1 MDQKRHH
8 LQGDRAATEQLLD
21 EYIDYLMDHSD
32 SEHPAWNLEMIRSGK
47 SNKWNYIDGCMITGI
62 LERYAITGEARFLD
76 FADRFMSG
84 FVEEDGRIRT
94 YDPAEYSLDN
104 VNPAKNLFTLY
115 DLTGKEK
122 YRKALELVRS
132 QLSTMPRTPEGNFWH
147 KLIYPNQ
154 VWLDGIYM
162 ALPFY
167 MEYEKRFD
175 AQKDCLDICRQIANV
190 EIRMR
195 DPKTGLYYHG
205 YDASRKMYWADP
217 DTGCSPNFWLRAEGW
232 FIRGLVDVL
241 EIMKDLPMQ
250 DESVHLQH
258 MLLDLAKAL
267 TWKGAEKAAKLVT
280 FANAYDLPVITVV
293 DVTSYKNTECTESH
307 MPTSAAKLA
316 YAYANADVPMITVVK
331 NALGTAGLSFGAKA
345 LGADVVYAFNNSKI
359 GVIDAAQAAK
369 VVADGDAEAEKKFA
383 SENTAL
389 AAAKR
394 GYVDEIIAP
403 EETRQRIA
411 AALQMLGYKSV
422 YRPDKKSGTV

>member
-47 SNKWNYIDGCMITGI
+47 CNKWNYIDGCMITGI
-62 LERYAITGEARFLD
+62 LERYEITGEARFLD

-84 FVEEDGRIRT
+84 FVQEDGRIRT
-94 YDPAEYSLDN
+94 YDPEEYSLDN
-104 VNPAKNLFTLY
+104 VNPAKNLFPLY

-122 YRKALELVRS
+122 YRKAIELVRS

-175 AQKDCLDICRQIANV
+175 AQKDCEDICRQIANV

-195 DPKTGLYYHG
+195 DSKTGLYYHG

-232 FIRGLVDVL
+232 FILGLVDVL
-241 EIMKDLPMQ
+241 EIMKDLPMGA
-250 DESVHLQH
+250 ESVHLQH

-267 TWKGAEKAAKLVT
+267 SKYQDPSGLWYQLIALPELAGNYLETSGTALISAALLKAVRLGFLPESFRAVGEKAFYGIVDHRLTKNADGTPCVTGICLVGGLGGEQHR
-280 FANAYDLPVITVV
+280 DG
-293 DVTSYKNTECTESH
+293 
-307 MPTSAAKLA
+307 SAAYYLSEPVVQNDAKGVGPLLLA
-316 YAYANADVPMITVVK
+316 YT
-331 NALGTAGLSFGAKA
+331 
-345 LGADVVYAFNNSKI
+345 
-359 GVIDAAQAAK
+359 
-369 VVADGDAEAEKKFA
+369 E
-383 SENTAL
+383 
-389 AAAKR
+389 
-394 GYVDEIIAP
+394 
-403 EETRQRIA
+403 
-411 AALQMLGYKSV
+411 ML
-422 YRPDKKSGTV
+422 R

>member
-1 MDQKRHH
+1 MDQKRHQ

-47 SNKWNYIDGCMITGI
+47 CNKWNYIDGCMITGI
-62 LERYAITGEARFLD
+62 LERYEITGEARFLD

-122 YRKALELVRS
+122 YRKAIELVRS

-175 AQKDCLDICRQIANV
+175 AQKDCEDIGRQIANV

-232 FIRGLVDVL
+232 FILGLVDVL

-250 DESVHLQH
+250 AESVHLQH

-267 TWKGAEKAAKLVT
+267 SKYQDPSGLWYQLIALPELEGNYLETSGTALISAALLKAVRLGFLPESFRAVGEKA
-280 FANAYDLPVITVV
+280 FYGIV
-293 DVTSYKNTECTESH
+293 DHRLTKNTDGTPCVTGICLVAGLGGEQHRDGSVAYYLSE
-307 MPTSAAKLA
+307 PVVQNDAKGIGPLLLA
-316 YAYANADVPMITVVK
+316 YT
-331 NALGTAGLSFGAKA
+331 
-345 LGADVVYAFNNSKI
+345 
-359 GVIDAAQAAK
+359 
-369 VVADGDAEAEKKFA
+369 E
-383 SENTAL
+383 
-389 AAAKR
+389 
-394 GYVDEIIAP
+394 
-403 EETRQRIA
+403 
-411 AALQMLGYKSV
+411 ML
-422 YRPDKKSGTV
+422 R

>member
-47 SNKWNYIDGCMITGI
+47 CNKWNYIDGCMITGI
-62 LERYAITGEARFLD
+62 LERYEITGEARFLD

-84 FVEEDGRIRT
+84 FVQEDGRIRT
-94 YDPAEYSLDN
+94 YDPEEYSLDN
-104 VNPAKNLFTLY
+104 VNPAKNLFPLY

-122 YRKALELVRS
+122 YRKAIELVRS

-175 AQKDCLDICRQIANV
+175 AQKDCQEICQQIARV
-190 EIRMR
+190 EARMR
-195 DPKTGLYYHG
+195 DQKTGLYYHG

-232 FIRGLVDVL
+232 FILGLVDVL

-250 DESVHLQH
+250 AESVHLQH

-267 TWKGAEKAAKLVT
+267 SKYQDPSGLWYQLIALPELAGNYLETSGTALISAALLKAVRLGFLPESFRAVGEKAFYGIVDHRLTKNADGTPCVTGICLVGGLGGEQHRDGSVAYYLSEPVVQNDAKGVGPL
-280 FANAYDLPVITVV
+280 L
-293 DVTSYKNTECTESH
+293 
-307 MPTSAAKLA
+307 LA
-316 YAYANADVPMITVVK
+316 YT
-331 NALGTAGLSFGAKA
+331 
-345 LGADVVYAFNNSKI
+345 
-359 GVIDAAQAAK
+359 
-369 VVADGDAEAEKKFA
+369 E
-383 SENTAL
+383 
-389 AAAKR
+389 
-394 GYVDEIIAP
+394 
-403 EETRQRIA
+403 
-411 AALQMLGYKSV
+411 ML
-422 YRPDKKSGTV
+422 R

>member
-8 LQGDRAATEQLLD
+8 LQGERAATEQLLD
-21 EYIDYLMDHSD
+21 EYINYLMDHSD

-47 SNKWNYIDGCMITGI
+47 NNKWNYIDGCMITGI
-62 LERYAITGEARFLD
+62 LELYEITGEARYLD
-76 FADRFMSG
+76 FADRFLSG
-84 FVEEDGRIRT
+84 FVEEDGSIRT
-94 YDPAEYSLDN
+94 YDVEEYSLDN
-104 VNPAKNLFTLY
+104 VNPAKNLITMY
-115 DLTGKEK
+115 GLTGKEK
-122 YRKALELVRS
+122 YRKAIELVRS

-175 AQKDCLDICRQIANV
+175 AQKDCQDICRQIANV

-250 DESVHLQH
+250 AESVHLQY
-258 MLLDLAKAL
+258 MLLDLARALSKYQDPSGLWYQLIALPELEGNYLETSGTALISAALLKAVRL
-267 TWKGAEKAAKLVT
+267 GFLPESFRAIGEKAFYGIVDHRLTKNADGTPCVTGICLVAGLGGEQHRDGSVAYYLSEPVVQNDAKGVGPL
-280 FANAYDLPVITVV
+280 L
-293 DVTSYKNTECTESH
+293 
-307 MPTSAAKLA
+307 LA
-316 YAYANADVPMITVVK
+316 YT
-331 NALGTAGLSFGAKA
+331 
-345 LGADVVYAFNNSKI
+345 
-359 GVIDAAQAAK
+359 
-369 VVADGDAEAEKKFA
+369 E
-383 SENTAL
+383 
-389 AAAKR
+389 
-394 GYVDEIIAP
+394 
-403 EETRQRIA
+403 
-411 AALQMLGYKSV
+411 ML
-422 YRPDKKSGTV
+422 R

>member
-21 EYIDYLMDHSD
+21 EYIDYLMAHSD
-32 SEHPAWNLEMIRSGK
+32 SGHPAWNLEMIRSWK

-62 LERYAITGEARFLD
+62 LELYEITGEARFLD
-76 FADRFMSG
+76 FADRFLSG
-84 FVEEDGRIRT
+84 FVEEDGSIRT
-94 YDPAEYSLDN
+94 YDPEEYSLDN
-104 VNPAKNLFTLY
+104 VNPGKNLFPLY

-122 YRKALELVRS
+122 YRKATERVRS

-175 AQKDCLDICRQIANV
+175 AQKDCQDICQQIANV

-195 DPKTGLYYHG
+195 DPETGLYYHG

-232 FIRGLVDVL
+232 FILGLVDVL

-250 DESVHLQH
+250 AESVHLQH

-267 TWKGAEKAAKLVT
+267 SKYQDPSGLWYQLIALPELEGNYLETSGTALISAALLKAVRLGFLPESFRAVGEKAFYGIVDHRLTKNADGTPCVTGICLVAGLGGEQHRDGSVAYYLSEPVVQNDAKGVGPL
-280 FANAYDLPVITVV
+280 L
-293 DVTSYKNTECTESH
+293 
-307 MPTSAAKLA
+307 LA
-316 YAYANADVPMITVVK
+316 YT
-331 NALGTAGLSFGAKA
+331 
-345 LGADVVYAFNNSKI
+345 
-359 GVIDAAQAAK
+359 
-369 VVADGDAEAEKKFA
+369 E
-383 SENTAL
+383 
-389 AAAKR
+389 
-394 GYVDEIIAP
+394 
-403 EETRQRIA
+403 
-411 AALQMLGYKSV
+411 ML
-422 YRPDKKSGTV
+422 R

>member
-21 EYIDYLMDHSD
+21 EYIDYLMAHSD
-32 SEHPAWNLEMIRSGK
+32 SAHPAWNLEMIRSWK

-62 LERYAITGEARFLD
+62 LERYEITGEARFLD

-84 FVEEDGRIRT
+84 FVQEDGRIRT
-94 YDPAEYSLDN
+94 YDPEEYSLDN
-104 VNPAKNLFTLY
+104 VNPAKNLFPLY

-122 YRKALELVRS
+122 YRKAIELVRS

-175 AQKDCLDICRQIANV
+175 AQKDCEDICRQIANV

-195 DPKTGLYYHG
+195 DSKTGLYYHG

-232 FIRGLVDVL
+232 FILGLVDVL
-241 EIMKDLPMQ
+241 EIMKDLPMGA
-250 DESVHLQH
+250 ESVHLQH

-267 TWKGAEKAAKLVT
+267 SKYQDPSGLWYQLIALPELAGNYLETSGTALISAALLKAVRLGFLPESFRAVGEKAFYGIVDHRLTKNADGTPCVTGICLVGGLGGEQHR
-280 FANAYDLPVITVV
+280 DG
-293 DVTSYKNTECTESH
+293 
-307 MPTSAAKLA
+307 SAAYYLSEPVVQNDAKGVGPLLLA
-316 YAYANADVPMITVVK
+316 YT
-331 NALGTAGLSFGAKA
+331 
-345 LGADVVYAFNNSKI
+345 
-359 GVIDAAQAAK
+359 
-369 VVADGDAEAEKKFA
+369 E
-383 SENTAL
+383 
-389 AAAKR
+389 
-394 GYVDEIIAP
+394 
-403 EETRQRIA
+403 
-411 AALQMLGYKSV
+411 ML
-422 YRPDKKSGTV
+422 R